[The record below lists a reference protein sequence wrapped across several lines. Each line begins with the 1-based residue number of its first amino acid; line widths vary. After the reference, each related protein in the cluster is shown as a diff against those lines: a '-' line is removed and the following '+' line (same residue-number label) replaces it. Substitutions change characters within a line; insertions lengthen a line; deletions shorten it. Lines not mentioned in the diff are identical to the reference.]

1 MTNTTHNHL
10 DSAAD
15 IHLNAWG
22 DLLTDL
28 APVREHIKPRP
39 HGLTMALD
47 RCQGLTQLADLLTM
61 VGDYLDQ
68 VKLSFGTS
76 ALLSADFVQR
86 KTEMLRAHQVDA
98 YPGGTLAEIML
109 AQHVFSEYVQRAKA
123 LGFTAIEISDG
134 TLELSPAVRREA
146 IQRTLDA
153 GLKVITEVGKKD
165 VRAEF
170 PIAALCEQ
178 LIADLQAGAS
188 LVIIE
193 ARESGTGVG
202 IYDGTGNIRSER
214 LAALEQQLL
223 GYEKHVMWE
232 APLPR
237 QQTALITHFGPNV
250 NLGNVRPADVLGL
263 EALRRGLR
271 FDTLRHLAPN
281 LHINGEV
288 STG

>member
-1 MTNTTHNHL
+1 MNTSLNDRL

-28 APVREHIKPRP
+28 APTREYVKPRQT
-39 HGLTMALD
+39 GLTMALD
-47 RCQGLTQLADLLTM
+47 RCQGLTELADLLTM
-61 VGDYLDQ
+61 VGDYVDQ

-76 ALLSADFVQR
+76 ALLSAGFVQR
-86 KTEMLRAHQVDA
+86 KTKLLRGHQIDV

-109 AQHVFSEYVQRAKA
+109 AQHVFPGYVQRAIA
-123 LGFTAIEISDG
+123 LGFNAIEISDG
-134 TLELSPAVRREA
+134 TLELSAAVRRDA
-146 IQRTLDA
+146 IRRALDA

-165 VRAEF
+165 TRAEL
-170 PIAALCEQ
+170 PVAAMCEQ
-178 LIADLQAGAS
+178 VVADLHAGAS

-202 IYDGTGNIRSER
+202 IYDASGAIRAER
-214 LAALEQQLL
+214 LAAMEAQLR
-223 GYEKHVMWE
+223 EHRARIMWE

-250 NLGNVRPADVLGL
+250 NLGNVRPADLLGL

-271 FDTLRHLAPN
+271 FDTLRHLVPH
-281 LHINGEV
+281 LPIHGDGPEE
-288 STG
+288 